1 MKNVLLLGACGN
13 LGFQTIEVLEKH
25 KDKFYVYAASLS
37 RNDLKNYKLLRKIN
51 PKVCVLQKESNIL
64 KYQKKY
70 PKIKFL
76 IGEEA
81 LNNICFD
88 ENINVVINC
97 LSGLSGVIPSYN
109 SLINGKEL
117 LLANKESMVIA
128 GYILSDLAYDKGIK
142 IIPID
147 SEHNAIFNL
156 LKNEKVDV
164 SKVIITA
171 SGGPF
176 RDLSYEEL
184 KKVTKEQAL
193 NHPTWK
199 MGPKITIDSA
209 TLMNKTFEIIEAAT
223 LFYFNP
229 EVIEVI
235 INYESKVHSMVYFN
249 DNRLKYFTSKNN
261 MKKPIENSLLYPLEY
276 NYNTNESLSNLRFK
290 FIDTDRFRNIF
301 YAYDI
306 LENFK
311 YNYLGAILVGVNDSV
326 VNLFLNDKII
336 FYDIDNMIEE
346 YYGFYRDK
354 LIKKYGEKQ
363 LNIYELVDLSK
374 EIYKSIVNINK

>member
-13 LGFQTIEVLEKH
+13 LGFQTVEVLKKH
-25 KDKFYVYAASLS
+25 EDKFYIYAVSLS
-37 RNDLKNYKLLRKIN
+37 RNDLKNYKLLRKIK
-51 PKVCVLQKESNIL
+51 PKVCVLQKESDIL

-70 PKIKFL
+70 PNISFL

-88 ENINVVINC
+88 KNIKVVINC

-109 SLINGKEL
+109 SLMEGKEL

-128 GYILSDLAYDKGIK
+128 GYILNHIAFEKGIK

-156 LKNEKVDV
+156 LQNEKRNF
-164 SKVIITA
+164 SKIIITA

-176 RDLSYEEL
+176 RDLTYDEL

-223 LFYFNP
+223 LFSFDP
-229 EVIEVI
+229 EAIEVI
-235 INYESKVHSMVYFN
+235 INYESKVHAMVYFK

-261 MKKPIENSLLYPLEY
+261 MKKPIENSLLYPEKY
-276 NYNTNESLSNLRFK
+276 NYNTNESISNLRFK
-290 FIDTDRFRNIF
+290 FVDTDRFRNIF
-301 YAYDI
+301 YAYDV

-326 VNLFLNDKII
+326 VNLFLNDKIT

-354 LIKKYGEKQ
+354 LIKEYDEKQ
-363 LNIYELVDLSK
+363 LNIYELVNLSK
-374 EIYKSIVNINK
+374 EIYNSIISINK